1 MFKQR
6 IQVRFTKQGDLRF
19 ISHQDLMRLFERAL
33 RRTGLPLRMS
43 EGFNPRPCISFPLAL
58 AVAITGRQEVMEF
71 ELDRWV
77 PVAQA
82 EGSLRR
88 QLAAGI
94 TLKQVLPGNPHHKAQ
109 VEEIGYQVRLP
120 AGSGLTSAAVG
131 VLLEKEHLVVS
142 RQRKGREKQVDIRPS
157 ILELSI
163 RGGTLY
169 MRLAVTEAGT
179 TRPEEVLALLG
190 LDPSEL
196 PVPLRMAR
204 SLVKLKEPALSNMPV
219 RGKGMGR

>member
-6 IQVRFTKQGDLRF
+6 IQVRFTKEGSLRF

-43 EGFNPRPCISFPLAL
+43 GGFNPRPCISFPLAL
-58 AVAITGRQEVMEF
+58 AVAITGEQEVMEF
-71 ELDRWV
+71 EFDRWV
-77 PVAQA
+77 PMAQA
-82 EGSLRR
+82 EASLRR
-88 QLAAGI
+88 QLPAGI
-94 TLKQVLPGNPHHKAQ
+94 RLKEVLPGHPHHKAQ
-109 VEEIGYQVRLP
+109 VEGITYQVRVPSGRGVTP
-120 AGSGLTSAAVG
+120 ACVQA
-131 VLLEKEHLVVS
+131 LLKKKHLVVS

-163 RGGTLY
+163 RGSTLE

-190 LDPSEL
+190 VDLSEL
-196 PVPLRMAR
+196 PVPLRMTR
-204 SLVKLKEPALSNMPV
+204 SSVRLKELVPGGMPV
-219 RGKGMGR
+219 